1 MYHIIVPTP
10 TVSIT
15 VSTNQTAGQSLILY
29 CNITAVRGITSKV
42 NVTWLVDGSILE
54 TVTNVPFTIGM
65 SNMQLYMNNYTID
78 QLSTNDDGKVYQ
90 CEILINSDQRVI
102 AIDNFTLNVT
112 GEYI

>member
-1 MYHIIVPTP
+1 MYHILVPTP

-15 VSTNQTAGQSLILY
+15 VLTNQTAGQPLILY
-29 CNITAVRGITSKV
+29 CNVTAVRGITSKV
-42 NVTWLVDGSILE
+42 NVTWLVDGLILE
-54 TVTNVPFTIGM
+54 TVTVIIEMGT
-65 SNMQLYMNNYTID
+65 YMNSYTID

-90 CEILINSDQRVI
+90 CEILINSDPRVI

>member
-10 TVSIT
+10 TVSVT
-15 VSTNQTAGQSLILY
+15 VSTNQTAGQPLILH
-29 CNITAVRGITSKV
+29 CNVNAVRGITSKV

-54 TVTNVPFTIGM
+54 TVTIIIEMGI
-65 SNMQLYMNNYTID
+65 YMNSYTIN

-90 CEILINSDQRVI
+90 CEILINSDPRVI

>member
-54 TVTNVPFTIGM
+54 IVTIIIEMGI
-65 SNMQLYMNNYTID
+65 YMNSYTIN

-90 CEILINSDQRVI
+90 CEILINSDPRVI